1 MRYCRR
7 AYEKNMEQQIGDAN
21 KRLSTAASTLNSN
34 IDALWEK
41 LQEQSEKVC
50 TNTLMDDGF
59 MQLM

>member
-1 MRYCRR
+1 
-7 AYEKNMEQQIGDAN
+7 MEQQIGDAN
-21 KRLSTAASTLNSN
+21 KRLSTAASTLNNN

-59 MQLM
+59 VQLM